1 MARDFY
7 AVLGVASGASA
18 AQIRRAYQR
27 LARRYSPDVN
37 FWDREAHGLFE
48 EIQAAYRVLSDP
60 SARTLYDH
68 QARAGA
74 RSADAPGARSA
85 ARRRGDDLHAPIELG
100 FAQAAQGLTTDLV
113 LERLSPC
120 GTCGATGARPGAPP
134 RACSHCGGA
143 GTVWGGEAMP
153 RPMTCPACEGTGERV
168 TDPCPTCQ
176 GRGAAPVRA
185 TVTVAIPAGM
195 DTGSQIRVPGE
206 GHAGPFG
213 GPRGDLIVITR
224 VHDDPVFTRKGD
236 NLHAE
241 VLLSIVEAMLGARV
255 PIRTLTGDV
264 DLVVPPGTQSGQV
277 LRVRGRGMPRLASD
291 GRGDLYV
298 TIVVDIPRGLD
309 VRTQEMVRD
318 LGRLLPG
325 PPPAAVRRTARA

>member
-7 AVLGVASGASA
+7 AVLGVGSGASA
-18 AQIRRAYQR
+18 TQIRRAYQR

-37 FWDREAHGLFE
+37 FWDREAQGLFE

-68 QARAGA
+68 QARAGE
-74 RSADAPGARSA
+74 RQADPSGTRPG
-85 ARRRGDDLHAPIELG
+85 ARRRGDDLHVPIELG
-100 FAQAAQGLTTDLV
+100 FTQAAQGLTTDLA

-120 GTCGATGARPGAPP
+120 GTCGATGARPGAAPT
-134 RACSHCGGA
+134 ACPHCGGA
-143 GTVWGGEAMP
+143 GMVWGGEAAP
-153 RPMTCPACEGTGERV
+153 RPMACPACDGTGERV
-168 TDPCPTCQ
+168 TNPCVVCQ
-176 GRGAAPVRA
+176 GRGVAPTRS
-185 TVTVAIPAGM
+185 TVAVAIPAGM
-195 DTGSQIRVPGE
+195 DTGSQIRIPGE

-241 VLLSIVEAMLGARV
+241 VLISIVEAVLGARV
-255 PIRTLTGDV
+255 PIRTLTGEV

-277 LRVRGRGMPRLASD
+277 LRIRGRGMPRLASD

-309 VRTQEMVRD
+309 ARTQELVRD

-325 PPPAAVRRTARA
+325 LPPEAVRRTVRA